1 MVSMR
6 TVSRSEENSYSEL
19 TSRQTTEGCHRTS
32 NLDDLIEGYRT
43 RDTRVGG
50 RKFGWQLYN
59 RYVYVEKISEL
70 SHVLERLQTYAKTSQ
85 ETTTN
90 PSSGGMSGIW
100 AIVHVLAQI
109 HLEFR
114 DSTPLT
120 TQILGC
126 LDQDVRDAVGSVV
139 NDRDGMQT
147 HTVWA
152 ERGLELESLL
162 LSHLAAFNTDEGR
175 QLESLRDNTRRLRV
189 SVTMSKTLSCAQ
201 DEEEQMKKRV
211 KTHLLDMRSKPWWVE
226 GAFSRAFCIG
236 LKDLWKAEDYKA
248 LLYIMRKAEQIRGH
262 SVPQEPFGWTFRM
275 VTLAGPHLRKFGGDS
290 DSFMYLG
297 DRLLEVVVSVLPH
310 FLQKLKK
317 LKAVID
323 NDLERVHQCHL
334 QILTLVGALMVSVSQ
349 VFLQEIVDRWY
360 GRFRSV
366 STMHGD
372 G

>member
-1 MVSMR
+1 MR
-6 TVSRSEENSYSEL
+6 TISRSDNGYSEL
-19 TSRQTTEGCHRTS
+19 QGRPTSEGGQRTS
-32 NLDDLIEGYRT
+32 NLDVLIEGYRT
-43 RDTRVGG
+43 RDVSVGG
-50 RKFGWQLYN
+50 RKFVWQLLD
-59 RYVYVEKISEL
+59 RYVYVDKISEL
-70 SHVLERLQTYAKTSQ
+70 AHVLERLQTYAKTSQ
-85 ETTTN
+85 DTTTN

-114 DSTPLT
+114 DSTPFV

-139 NDRDGMQT
+139 NDRDGAQT
-147 HTVWA
+147 HTVWS
-152 ERGLELESLL
+152 ERGLELESMLL
-162 LSHLAAFNTDEGR
+162 NHLAAFNSDEGGVGGGA
-175 QLESLRDNTRRLRV
+175 LEALRGNTRRLRHSV
-189 SVTMSKTLSCAQ
+189 SMVKTASSAA
-201 DEEEQMKKRV
+201 DEEDQMKKRV
-211 KTHLLDMRSKPWWVE
+211 KTHLLDMRTKPWWVD

-248 LLYIMRKAEQIRGH
+248 LLYIMRKADQIRGH

-310 FLQKLKK
+310 FLAKLKK

-334 QILTLVGALMVSVSQ
+334 QILTLMGALMVSVSQ

-366 STMHGD
+366 TTEP
-372 G
+372 